1 MTKNL
6 KMKKLNFVFLFIPF
20 LMFFSCKQSEVEITE
35 PVTINLS
42 KKVLVENFVGVRV
55 LSIQSGAE
63 ELDNM
68 KSLYGDDLIIV
79 SIPSSDF
86 GQPLPSSQHDFRIT
100 EGEEITEYIGHPLA
114 YPSAVINRKD
124 FDGGDYFLPKMK
136 SFWVGFIDQEIGLQ
150 PKISVTISKN
160 YDSLTRE
167 LSVQVSGEA
176 QFDIIGD
183 LKLNILITE
192 NNIVD
197 SQLVPDVGVVEDY
210 VHNHVLRTTMTESIG
225 DNLAVNLMN
234 GETYEKN
241 YSMILPE
248 EWDESNCEVIAF
260 VNLIDGQ
267 HKEILQA
274 ESAPVED

>member
-1 MTKNL
+1 
-6 KMKKLNFVFLFIPF
+6 
-20 LMFFSCKQSEVEITE
+20 MFFSCEQNEVEITE

-55 LSIQSGAE
+55 ISIQSGAE

-68 KSLYGDDLIIV
+68 KSVYGDDLIIV

-86 GQPLPSSQHDFRIT
+86 GEPLPSSQHDFRNT

-124 FDGGDYFLPKMK
+124 FDGGDYFLPIAK
-136 SFWVGFIDQEIGLQ
+136 SFWAGFIDQEIGLQ
-150 PKISVTISKN
+150 SKLSVIISKN
-160 YDSLTRE
+160 YDSATRE

-192 NNIVD
+192 SNIVD
-197 SQLVPDVGVVEDY
+197 SQLVPDVGVVEGY
-210 VHNHVLRTTMTESIG
+210 VHNHILRATMTESTG
-225 DNLAVNLMN
+225 DNLAVNLIT
-234 GETYEKN
+234 GATYEKN

-248 EWDESNCEVIAF
+248 GWDESNCEIIAF

-267 HKEILQA
+267 QKEILQV
-274 ESAPVED
+274 ESTQVED